1 MITSFLDLESLGM
14 FLVVCGLF
22 MISAFRFNL
31 QAMKTNSQKV
41 SMIFLVSGFI
51 VGFSDL
57 ILILQ
62 DRDSMLVAGDGVS
75 MAKQLGV
82 ILLAP
87 FYGILFAAVT
97 WFSADV
103 EKK

>member
-1 MITSFLDLESLGM
+1 MVTSFLDLQTLGM
-14 FLVVCGLF
+14 FLVVSGLF
-22 MISAFRFNL
+22 MISAFRFNI
-31 QAMKTNSQKV
+31 QAMKTNSHKI

-57 ILILQ
+57 ILVLQ
-62 DRDSMLVAGDGVS
+62 DRDSMLLAGDGVS
-75 MAKQLGV
+75 AAKQLGI

-87 FYGILFAAVT
+87 FYGMLFSAVT
-97 WFSADV
+97 WFGADA